1 MCGFSYLRREEE
13 NPDRLF
19 DVLKALETIE
29 NTDAVKS
36 ALKSGCSLPSSRQ
49 QALFEINPEF
59 ADIISK
65 PNNILALEYISAL
78 KKIGSAVTPVAV
90 PRKGALHGS
99 GEIFENI
106 CSATKLREIM
116 RNDIQSAAQ
125 FMPKGSFDII
135 SNEAERGRAPLDISR
150 IENAMLFSLR
160 KLGPDDISQI
170 NGVCEGMEN
179 LICEGIKKH
188 ASIKEIV
195 EYCSGKRYTKS
206 RIRRILMCSV
216 LGITKEL
223 AHVSPPYIRVLG
235 FNETGR
241 EALKIIKKT
250 AVGCRGDKGLGN
262 TQNFRKGQKP
272 VLPSKALPPT
282 LSPSHLTRPE
292 KAGLSS
298 PKTFSRKFIV
308 F

>member
-1 MCGFSYLRREEE
+1 M
-13 NPDRLF
+13 
-19 DVLKALETIE
+19 
-29 NTDAVKS
+29 
-36 ALKSGCSLPSSRQ
+36 
-49 QALFEINPEF
+49 
-59 ADIISK
+59 
-65 PNNILALEYISAL
+65 ALEYISAL

-188 ASIKEIV
+188 TSIEEIV

-223 AHVSPPYIRVLG
+223 AHVFPPYIRVLG

-250 AVGCRGDKGLGN
+250 ASV
-262 TQNFRKGQKP
+262 P
-272 VLPSKALPPT
+272 VVTKASEIPKISEKAKDVFAVESLAADLVSLAFDP
-282 LSPSHLTRPE
+282 PE
-292 KAGLSS
+292 KSGLEF
-298 PKTFSRKFIV
+298 TENFFS
-308 F
+308 